1 MANCVKC
8 GASNLGMGRTDLII
22 VDETWYCQKCLKA
35 TLGNISC
42 DRCGNVPFRSG
53 EHFKTIDNQMV
64 CTDCMEK
71 AGIMKKYDYVM
82 SAVMSKAKAAKAAS
96 PTTQAHRGLEA
107 LGTMKELLE
116 QNLEPGEK
124 VEFAVVGNTGEALAC
139 SSKHLFILKSGMA
152 SGSLT
157 GKKCIKYRWNQI
169 TGAEIKEGAL
179 YGLIE
184 IQGNGLP
191 SHDVRNISQVKQA
204 ENAVTFLMAK
214 KADFEEALRT
224 VNQRI

>member
-1 MANCVKC
+1 
-8 GASNLGMGRTDLII
+8 
-22 VDETWYCQKCLKA
+22 
-35 TLGNISC
+35 
-42 DRCGNVPFRSG
+42 
-53 EHFKTIDNQMV
+53 
-64 CTDCMEK
+64 
-71 AGIMKKYDYVM
+71 
-82 SAVMSKAKAAKAAS
+82 
-96 PTTQAHRGLEA
+96 
-107 LGTMKELLE
+107 
-116 QNLEPGEK
+116 
-124 VEFAVVGNTGEALAC
+124 
-139 SSKHLFILKSGMA
+139 MA

-214 KADFEEALRT
+214 KARFRRALRT